1 MLARKKATLHK
12 GQGQYSVCRVQRSS
26 LMVTGE
32 LEGFVEFQSCISM
45 ATNRGGSRI
54 EIKRGLSSFFLPQ
67 PPYSSLSSF
76 FSTSYLL

>member
-26 LMVTGE
+26 LMVTGD

-45 ATNRGGSRI
+45 ATKDVFVKRINRHI
-54 EIKRGLSSFFLPQ
+54 IVPWQ
-67 PPYSSLSSF
+67 PHLM
-76 FSTSYLL
+76 